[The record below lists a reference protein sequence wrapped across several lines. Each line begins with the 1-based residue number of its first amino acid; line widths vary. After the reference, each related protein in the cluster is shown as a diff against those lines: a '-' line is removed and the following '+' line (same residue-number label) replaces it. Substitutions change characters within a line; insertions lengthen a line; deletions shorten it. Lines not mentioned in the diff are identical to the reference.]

1 MSPQA
6 VNDVLASAP
15 FAQEQNRDLTTQE
28 QKIEVPE
35 IMWRPKPGTTMSTQV
50 ASQWRSHPRA
60 GEYPHYHPGLVSISV
75 SISVSYLGVGLGL
88 DLDLVSVL
96 ILRLCSVSV
105 LVSVL
110 FLVLSRRVI
119 FSRPAVV
126 LQ

>member
-15 FAQEQNRDLTTQE
+15 FAQQQNRDLTTQE

-35 IMWRPKPGTTMSTQV
+35 IMWRPKPGTAMSTQV

-60 GEYPHYHPGLVSISV
+60 GERPCHHPGLVSGSV
-75 SISVSYLGVGLGL
+75 SVSVSVSSLGLGLDLGL

-96 ILRLCSVSV
+96 ILP
-105 LVSVL
+105 
-110 FLVLSRRVI
+110 
-119 FSRPAVV
+119 RP
-126 LQ
+126 